1 MNKKQTT
8 APSQPAPQT
17 PQTPQT
23 QQNPLIAEVNKI
35 VTDVV
40 QSSGEKKIP
49 RSAAATDVKEYQF
62 TNEDK
67 KTTTSIVVYLPFI
80 FIRDHKALIPKI
92 VNEIQK
98 RRNQHAFV
106 ISKRTV
112 INKNADFK
120 QMIPRNRTL
129 TSVYDSVL
137 EDLLNP
143 GLIIGKRI
151 RYRLNGSQLVKIFL
165 SEESRAFL
173 ESKTSLIAQ
182 LYFALTNRKVAFEFR
197 PETSHIQ
204 IPKAKIPAKKPAS
217 KPKA

>member
-1 MNKKQTT
+1 MSKAQTT
-8 APSQPAPQT
+8 ATTSQPA
-17 PQTPQT
+17 PQT
-23 QQNPLIAEVNKI
+23 QQNPLLAEVNKI
-35 VTDVV
+35 LLDVV
-40 QSSGEKKIP
+40 HSTGEKRIP
-49 RSAAATDVKEYQF
+49 RSATVTDVKEYQF

-67 KTTTSIVVYLPFI
+67 KSTTSIVVYLPFI
-80 FIRDHKALIPKI
+80 FTRDNKALIPKI

-112 INKNADFK
+112 INKKADFK

-137 EDLLNP
+137 EDLITP
-143 GLIIGKRI
+143 ALIIGKRI

-165 SEESRAFL
+165 NEDSRAFL
-173 ESKTSLIAQ
+173 ENKTQLIAQ
-182 LYFALTNRKVAFEFR
+182 LYFALTNRKVVFEFR

-204 IPKAKIPAKKPAS
+204 IPKAKIPAKKPTA

>member
-1 MNKKQTT
+1 MSKNQTT
-8 APSQPAPQT
+8 APSQQA
-17 PQTPQT
+17 PQT
-23 QQNPLIAEVNKI
+23 QQNPLINEVNKI
-35 VTDVV
+35 VNDVV
-40 QSSGEKKIP
+40 QSSGEKRIP
-49 RSAAATDVKEYQF
+49 RSATVTDVKEYQF

-67 KTTTSIVVYLPFI
+67 KSSTSIVVYLPYI
-80 FIRDHKALIPKI
+80 FTRDYKALVPKI

-106 ISKRTV
+106 IAKRTM

-137 EDLLNP
+137 EDLINP
-143 GLIIGKRI
+143 ALVVGKRI
-151 RYRLNGSQLVKIFL
+151 RYRLNGSQLIKIFL
-165 SEESRAFL
+165 NEDSRAFL
-173 ESKTSLIAQ
+173 ESKTNLIAQ
-182 LYFALTNRKVAFEFR
+182 LYFALTNRKVVFEFR

-204 IPKAKIPAKKPAS
+204 IPKAKIPAKKPTA

>member
-1 MNKKQTT
+1 MSKNQTT
-8 APSQPAPQT
+8 APSQPAQ
-17 PQTPQT
+17 QT

-35 VTDVV
+35 LIDVV

-49 RSAAATDVKEYQF
+49 RSAAVTDVKEYQF

-80 FIRDHKALIPKI
+80 FTRDHKALIPKI

-106 ISKRTV
+106 VSKRTV
-112 INKNADFK
+112 INKSADFK

-137 EDLLNP
+137 EDLINP
-143 GLIIGKRI
+143 ALIIGKRI
-151 RYRLNGSQLVKIFL
+151 RYRLNGSQLIKIFL
-165 SEESRAFL
+165 NEESRAFL
-173 ESKTSLIAQ
+173 ESKTNLIAQ
-182 LYFALTNRKVAFEFR
+182 LYFALTNRKVVFEFR

-204 IPKAKIPAKKPAS
+204 IPKAKIPAKKPTA

>member
-1 MNKKQTT
+1 MSKNQTT
-8 APSQPAPQT
+8 APSQPAQ
-17 PQTPQT
+17 QT

-35 VTDVV
+35 LADVV
-40 QSSGEKKIP
+40 QSSGEKRIP
-49 RSAAATDVKEYQF
+49 RSATVTDVKEYQF

-80 FIRDHKALIPKI
+80 FTRDHKALIPKI

-98 RRNQHAFV
+98 RRNQNAFV

-120 QMIPRNRTL
+120 QVIPRNRTL
-129 TSVYDSVL
+129 TSVYDAVL
-137 EDLLNP
+137 EDLINP
-143 GLIIGKRI
+143 ALIIGKRI

-165 SEESRAFL
+165 NEESRAFL
-173 ESKTSLIAQ
+173 ENKTNLIAQ
-182 LYFALTNRKVAFEFR
+182 LYFALTNRKVVFEFR

-204 IPKAKIPAKKPAS
+204 IPKAKAPAKKPAA